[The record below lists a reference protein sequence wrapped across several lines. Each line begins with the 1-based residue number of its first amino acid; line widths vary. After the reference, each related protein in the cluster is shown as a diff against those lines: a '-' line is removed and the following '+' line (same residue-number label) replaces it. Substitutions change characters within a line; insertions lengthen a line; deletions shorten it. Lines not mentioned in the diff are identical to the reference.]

1 MFLSLQF
8 ASCVWGGR
16 EIRIT
21 KKGFYIL
28 IELLEKYLLWRTFL
42 PLELSFWFSLG
53 QMGNISSS
61 ESVWFSLGQKGL
73 GASHEWFLPWGTCSL
88 WGSCQALPQPA
99 SSALQAHCCRPFVHI
114 HALDAL
120 TFIGSWAALSFF

>member
-53 QMGNISSS
+53 Q
-61 ESVWFSLGQKGL
+61 KGL
-73 GASHEWFLPWGTCSL
+73 GASHEWFLPWATCSL
-88 WGSCQALPQPA
+88 CGSCQALPQPA
-99 SSALQAHCCRPFVHI
+99 NSALQAHCCRPFVQI